1 MENQT
6 GDAITGAAIIATASA
21 LAGAT
26 GLDPLTLMFAAAG
39 GVWGEPAAA
48 ELGRIRKISL
58 YFTSVL
64 AGALMGTLAARTL
77 HGGDEAWRHAWA
89 FGSTAGFHL
98 FMAALFAK
106 IIPTLVDVLTARLM
120 AGLRGLFGGDK

>member
-1 MENQT
+1 MDNPT
-6 GDAITGAAIIATASA
+6 GDALAWTALVATASA
-21 LAGAT
+21 IAGAT
-26 GLDPLTLMFAAAG
+26 GLDPTTLMFAAAG

-48 ELGRIRKISL
+48 ELGRIRKNAL

-98 FMAALFAK
+98 FMAALFSR